1 MKRILLTSFLVA
13 IIVACAGSAKQQVVT
28 APAIFP
34 KANLHVND
42 SVSFKASPELQKS
55 LDELAASLQ
64 TMALRI
70 ANDPELRAA
79 AMKVASGFVASA
91 QQVVDEQSDV
101 LQEALKTA
109 AQKIADAQAAQR
121 RAPKKH

>member
-1 MKRILLTSFLVA
+1 MKRIVLTSFLVA
-13 IIVACAGSAKQQVVT
+13 IIVACAGSAKQHVVT
-28 APAIFP
+28 APPILP
-34 KANLHVND
+34 KASLHVND

-55 LDELAASLQ
+55 LDELAASIQ

-79 AMKVASGFVASA
+79 AMQVASGFVASA

-109 AQKIADAQAAQR
+109 AEKIAKAQAAQR
-121 RAPKKH
+121 RAPKKN

>member
-13 IIVACAGSAKQQVVT
+13 IIVACAGSAKQHVVT
-28 APAIFP
+28 APPIVP
-34 KANLHVND
+34 KASLRVND

-55 LDELAASLQ
+55 LDELAASIQ
-64 TMALRI
+64 AMALRL

-109 AQKIADAQAAQR
+109 AQKIAEAQAAQR
-121 RAPKKH
+121 RAPKKN